1 MIARTSAMSKSAA
14 ATIVLLL
21 LGLAGWTGPAAAQ
34 QPSPT
39 QVNAIRSACR
49 GDFQAH
55 CAGVQPGGS
64 AALACLKKNVAGLSP
79 ACQKAVTAVGGASA
93 PAAEPPAAATAA
105 AAPPAGRTAC
115 RAAAQSAVRAAC
127 KAGGSAARGARTPA
141 PGMRPGLPGQLRR
154 RPPRRRA
161 GDRVPRRQRSRAVA
175 ALPARASDGQAEPV
189 KSGWRSSSRC
199 RGRRLRRIERER
211 RQSILFAGALRIL
224 KSPGRSHPRSNAC
237 CRRSPRAAFARLRV
251 RRHRG

>member
-14 ATIVLLL
+14 VTIVLLL

-79 ACQKAVTAVGGASA
+79 ACQKAVTAVGGAAA

-105 AAPPAGRTAC
+105 APPPAAAPPAIAPGPAAGP
-115 RAAAQSAVRAAC
+115 AAAPTRPAVPPRVELALLRRAC
-127 KAGGSAARGARTPA
+127 GQDFQVNCAGV
-141 PGMRPGLPGQLRR
+141 RPGGGQVIACL
-154 RPPRRRA
+154 A
-161 GDRVPRRQRSRAVA
+161 ANEA
-175 ALPARASDGQAEPV
+175 ALSP
-189 KSGWRSSSRC
+189 RC
-199 RGRRLRRIERER
+199 RRELAMA
-211 RQSILFAGALRIL
+211 RQNL
-224 KSPGRSHPRSNAC
+224 
-237 CRRSPRAAFARLRV
+237 
-251 RRHRG
+251 